1 MIFLEEDRENL
12 HEYRV
17 RIENRKEKERQ
28 KRNIKKCLFYIMNI

>member
-1 MIFLEEDRENL
+1 MIFLEKGRENL

-17 RIENRKEKERQ
+17 RIENKKKRQ